1 MLWEANLCGA
11 VLFVISRVAPIVVLM
26 ALAWWVSRRR
36 GARLLSPIPL
46 ISLVAASLIFRLI
59 FEENLFGYYYMAV
72 AVALLVLDV
81 AVGRIRGPLLAWIAL
96 VTAAF
101 DPVHLGLASNL
112 MSWTVPLYDA
122 IRSLFLPQWSCPLPL
137 MLQFAGFICTK

>member
-1 MLWEANLCGA
+1 
-11 VLFVISRVAPIVVLM
+11 
-26 ALAWWVSRRR
+26 
-36 GARLLSPIPL
+36 
-46 ISLVAASLIFRLI
+46 
-59 FEENLFGYYYMAV
+59 MAV

-101 DPVHLGLASNL
+101 DPVRLGLASNL

-122 IRSLFLPQWSCPLPL
+122 IPIALLAAMVVPVALDAAVRRVHLYKMMWIIIVASTCESRIWGLNHSMIHVPNWL
-137 MLQFAGFICTK
+137 